1 LSDVGDQRVASGRFL
16 RGVRLSE
23 GAPRD
28 GYPFEIP
35 AVRDLA
41 SLPFGAVTCLVG
53 DNGTGKSTLVEA
65 LAVAAG
71 FNAEGGGR
79 NLRFATHAT
88 HSDLHEH
95 LETVWNERP
104 RWGWFLRA
112 ETFYGLASHVARD
125 SDPGTGV
132 GVLFPDLHAESHGES
147 FIDIALARFHSRGFY
162 LLDEPE
168 SALSLVGQL
177 RLLRIIHD
185 SCSAGSQF
193 VIATHSPLLMAFPGA
208 TILELDEHGAHQRD
222 YEDVEIV
229 GLWRR
234 FLADPESFLRPLLAE

>member
-1 LSDVGDQRVASGRFL
+1 MSGDGERGERFL
-16 RGVRLSE
+16 RQVRLAE
-23 GAPRD
+23 GTPEV
-28 GYPFEIP
+28 GHPFDVP
-35 AVRDLA
+35 AVRQLP
-41 SLPFGAVTCLVG
+41 SLRFGPVTCLVG
-53 DNGTGKSTLVEA
+53 DNGTGKSTIVEA

-79 NLRFATHAT
+79 NLRFSTHPT
-88 HSDLHEH
+88 HSELHAH
-95 LETVWNERP
+95 LELVWRERP

-125 SDPGTGV
+125 GDPRTGV
-132 GVLFPDLHAESHGES
+132 GVLFPELHDVSHGES
-147 FIDIALARFHSRGFY
+147 FIEIALARFKHAGFY

-177 RLLRIIHD
+177 KLLRIVHD
-185 SCSAGSQF
+185 ACAAGAQF

-208 TILELDEHGAHQRD
+208 TIVELDEHGAHPRRYD
-222 YEDVEIV
+222 DVEVV

-234 FLADPESFLRPLLAE
+234 FLAEPGSFLEPLLDD